1 MYKTKARNSVQAQP
15 AQKSTARAVLFWRGE
30 SIKKGSGKR
39 NVFFLSEH
47 ITPEKAKKQHL
58 NCKVQNFFTNLR
70 KVLLWKN
77 WFGCVMIENIRSI
90 ERGNGHEFSA
100 EKGKAAQHALGRK
113 PTAECNRNC
122 KGIWGQPPDYRRGCG
137 TSAGSRREHRGDP
150 TGICLLY
157 TSPSPRGY
165 VLQKERSSHTK
176 TIACRHND
184 DNLLKEL
191 YIVVDNGCAVLDVTV
206 EHPVYGQILGQ
217 LQIFSRYDADQFAK
231 KLGEN
236 SAPPLCALT
245 NGVHL
250 HTIQYQHE
258 DDFHRVMEQLEKEGI
273 LFVES

>member
-1 MYKTKARNSVQAQP
+1 M
-15 AQKSTARAVLFWRGE
+15 
-30 SIKKGSGKR
+30 
-39 NVFFLSEH
+39 
-47 ITPEKAKKQHL
+47 
-58 NCKVQNFFTNLR
+58 C
-70 KVLLWKN
+70 
-77 WFGCVMIENIRSI
+77 IRD
-90 ERGNGHEFSA
+90 R
-100 EKGKAAQHALGRK
+100 
-113 PTAECNRNC
+113 
-122 KGIWGQPPDYRRGCG
+122 
-137 TSAGSRREHRGDP
+137 
-150 TGICLLY
+150 
-157 TSPSPRGY
+157 
-165 VLQKERSSHTK
+165 
-176 TIACRHND
+176 
-184 DNLLKEL
+184 L

>member
-1 MYKTKARNSVQAQP
+1 MNSAQRREKLLNMLWEESRP
-15 AQKSTARAVLFWRGE
+15 LSATAIAKEFGVSRQVIVGDVALLRAAG
-30 SIKKGSGKR
+30 
-39 NVFFLSEH
+39 
-47 ITPEKAKKQHL
+47 
-58 NCKVQNFFTNLR
+58 
-70 KVLLWKN
+70 
-77 WFGCVMIENIRSI
+77 ENI
-90 ERGNGHEFSA
+90 
-100 EKGKAAQHALGRK
+100 AA
-113 PTAECNRNC
+113 T
-122 KGIWGQPPDYRRGCG
+122 
-137 TSAGSRREHRGDP
+137 
-150 TGICLLY
+150 
-157 TSPSPRGY
+157 PRGY